1 MTAFGGSRYLVPRR
15 HLRLFQVFATAAI
28 VGLLSSFW
36 QIQVANH
43 DLYREQARQNRIKI
57 LPTEA
62 ARGNILDR
70 HGRSI
75 AGSEISLSVLIDADE
90 TSPARLRRIASGLG
104 LDFDRVWQTL
114 QDATGYGGFEHIVLK
129 DHLSHRDIAF
139 LQARRQTL
147 PEVDLI
153 RGIRRRYPAQ
163 QVAVHATGYISRA
176 SRRELAMREFL
187 LVNFGSVI
195 GKSGVERQYNR
206 WLTGSAGSLRFM
218 VDSRGR
224 AIESIGE
231 VVAVPGNDLRLTI
244 DLDLQAVSELGLVGR
259 KGAVVALD
267 PRNGEILAMASAPSF
282 DPNQFVAG
290 FRDAEW
296 RVLNSDAASPLLNRA
311 IQGTWAI
318 GSVVKPIIGLA
329 GLQTGVA
336 GPDFTAHCAG
346 GLNYGGHY
354 FRCHKR
360 GGHGTVSLVE
370 AIAQSCDVYFY
381 QLGVKL
387 GIDVLERYAR
397 LAGFGERTNVDLP
410 GEVPGLVPSVRWK
423 VRSSLQPW
431 HPGETVVVSIG
442 QGAMSVTPIQAAHA
456 IGGLAMGG
464 VWHQPRIVSDDQMRL
479 IDPDHEPPRPRV
491 AGIDREHLTTL
502 REAMW
507 RVVNGYGTGGQAR
520 LSGVDVCGKTGT
532 AQRVSNELRLKSG
545 RADFEDDAWFVG
557 FAPCASPE
565 IVVAAL
571 LENGAHSYYAAAV
584 VRDLLQVWLLNR
596 PPAPFTDSSK
606 TLAQSVAE
614 LP

>member
-1 MTAFGGSRYLVPRR
+1 MTAFGESRYQASRR
-15 HLRLFQVFATAAI
+15 RLRLFEVLATAVF
-28 VGLLSSFW
+28 VGLIGSFW
-36 QIQVANH
+36 QIQIVDH
-43 DLYREQARQNRIKI
+43 VRYREQAHQNRIKT
-57 LPTEA
+57 LPSVA
-62 ARGNILDR
+62 ARGDILDR

-75 AGSEISLSVLIDADE
+75 ADSEIALKAMIDAAN
-90 TSPARLRRIASGLG
+90 TSAANLQRIASGLD
-104 LDFDRVWQTL
+104 LDIERVWQTL
-114 QDATGYGGFEHIVLK
+114 RDASDYGHFDRIVLK
-129 DHLSHRDIAF
+129 EDLSQRDLAF
-139 LQARRQTL
+139 LQARRQTFR
-147 PEVDLI
+147 EMDLVE
-153 RGIRRRYPAQ
+153 GMRRRYPAH
-163 QVAVHATGYISRA
+163 QVAVHATGYIGKA
-176 SRRELAMREFL
+176 SRNELNMREFL
-187 LVNFGSVI
+187 LVDFDSEI
-195 GKSGVERQYNR
+195 GKSGIERQYDR
-206 WLTGSAGSLRFM
+206 WLSGTNGSLQFL
-218 VDSRGR
+218 VDSVGR
-224 AIESIGE
+224 SVEAVGE
-231 VVAVPGNDLRLTI
+231 VDAVPGNSLRLTI
-244 DLDLQAVSELGLVGR
+244 DLDLQAVSELGLEGR

-296 RVLNSDAASPLLNRA
+296 RAVNSDPATPLLNRA

-318 GSVVKPIIGLA
+318 GSVIKPIIGLA

-336 GPDFTAHCAG
+336 GPDFTAHCSG

-360 GGHGTVSLVE
+360 GGHGTVALVE

-410 GEVPGLVPSVRWK
+410 DEVPGLVPSVRWK
-423 VRSSLQPW
+423 VRRSLQPW
-431 HPGETVVVSIG
+431 HPSETVVVSIG

-464 VWHQPRIVSDDQMRL
+464 VWHQPRIVPDDQMLL
-479 IDPDHEPPRPRV
+479 IDPSYEPPRPRV
-491 AGIDREHLTTL
+491 MSIEREHLATL
-502 REAMW
+502 RESMW
-507 RVVNGYGTGGQAR
+507 QVVNGFGTGRQAR

-557 FAPCASPE
+557 FAPCSSPE

-571 LENGAHSYYAAAV
+571 LENGAHSYYAAAL

-596 PPAPFTDSSK
+596 PLAPSTDSGK
-606 TLAQSVAE
+606 TLAQSLAG